1 MKPLLRELRLSTSQM
16 YRPIVC
22 QVEAIVK
29 QPTGTMLTTN
39 VSTIAGHRMI
49 LEQVEVHFYQ
59 LLIQVSLVVVT
70 QFGMIISTFMR
81 PVWPLMTSSNASS
94 RACKPLQNAPGDLTA
109 AATFA
114 ERLPTSPYAP
124 QSNPDKEIDQSDLF
138 TINSKQSRTMQA
150 RKWRQANR
158 DWLLRKTAVS
168 KAWLVMLVQVTSWSL
183 MWLSLE
189 TGTNLLNKWGQSYL
203 SSW

>member
-39 VSTIAGHRMI
+39 VSTIAGHQMI

-70 QFGMIISTFMR
+70 QFGMIISTFMK
-81 PVWPLMTSSNASS
+81 PVWPLMTSLNASS
-94 RACKPLQNAPGDLTA
+94 RACKPLQSAPGGLTVQLRPLQNAPYQRVLMRRSQILIKRLIK
-109 AATFA
+109 ATC
-114 ERLPTSPYAP
+114 LPS
-124 QSNPDKEIDQSDLF
+124 IL
-138 TINSKQSRTMQA
+138 KQSRTMQA
-150 RKWRQANR
+150 RKWRQASR

-183 MWLSLE
+183 M
-189 TGTNLLNKWGQSYL
+189 
-203 SSW
+203 